1 MIILQ
6 NEERLVSHRK
16 ESQLSKPK
24 LKISLYPNMHYNLST
39 TKALVANFSTT
50 FNSTPTTNSRNTHMS
65 ECCSSCHDR
74 SLVDWHCILSVIR
87 NDSMARLVVSSDGFI
102 FLINFYTSTFRP
114 LKEGNKLIRTA
125 DHHDTQIIHTQEHKV
140 AVEQHASKI

>member
-125 DHHDTQIIHTQEHKV
+125 DHHDMQIIHTQEHKV